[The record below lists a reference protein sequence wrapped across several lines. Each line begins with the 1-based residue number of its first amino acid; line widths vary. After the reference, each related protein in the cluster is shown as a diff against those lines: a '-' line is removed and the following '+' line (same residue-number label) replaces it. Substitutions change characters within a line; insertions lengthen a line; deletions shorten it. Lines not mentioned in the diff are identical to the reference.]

1 MYRVTGKTQ
10 NTAYFFIGGEHDT
23 ADRSLAEEEE
33 EEVSVLVGYSGSS

>member
-1 MYRVTGKTQ
+1 MYRVTGKTR

-33 EEVSVLVGYSGSS
+33 EVSVLVGYSGSS